1 MSIFKELQELINS
14 PDALTICEDPE
25 LMEEDLKEDQERYL
39 KEHPPLKEEFITV
52 TIPRPE
58 GLEPE
63 ETT

>member
-1 MSIFKELQELINS
+1 MDPQED
-14 PDALTICEDPE
+14 PDACVDYWETEDE
-25 LMEEDLKEDQERYL
+25 LKEDQERYL

>member
-1 MSIFKELQELINS
+1 MEREAMFQKIR
-14 PDALTICEDPE
+14 DAMDPE
-25 LMEEDLKEDQERYL
+25 NWPKLTEEEELKAVEERYL

-63 ETT
+63 GTT